1 MRIVLS
7 SLIILSILSCGK
19 ESPVVTDPV
28 ISFTLT
34 VTSGVGGSVSSPG
47 GSYTQGK
54 STSVTATPDPEYVF
68 VNWSNGS
75 TDNPLSI
82 TVNSNQTVTANFEKR
97 KYPLTVSITGSGTVS
112 EEIIS
117 AGKSTTEYTSGST
130 IQLTATPSQGWSF
143 IGWSGS
149 VSSTENPID
158 LTVNESKTISVTFIP
173 VEEETVL
180 GNYGFPSYSSINQTT
195 GNYISNRE
203 SSGRFISR
211 DEAEEKINIRNGP
224 NEEFL
229 LSDQAQ
235 ALFDFDGDGDL
246 DLFGWMVNISSATS
260 IGYISGPG
268 KWIWWSNYEDENSSP
283 TYYDSPLWFAA
294 RYEMNDFN
302 GDGVLDLLW
311 ENENHHEDGRGGFYT
326 DHYPLV
332 ITYLSESGITES
344 TIGPPTGAHDIAT
357 GDIDN
362 DGDIDIIE
370 AEWHYGDCNHVSV
383 PSFYIN
389 DGSGNFTYSK
399 SNLEESSLF
408 LQNNSCTDMVFTY
421 INLFD
426 INGDDH
432 LDIVSGYS
440 NDQQIPDFLEDL
452 YNSTNYNP
460 NEIKVWYGNGSGN
473 FSLNNGFSIP
483 ITSPI
488 EVVGTNTAPVIQL
501 GGNFLDLDLDG
512 FPELITIESYN
523 YSGWGIRVY
532 RNIDGQEL
540 EDVTSTYITSPVQ
553 LHSGANGPFSPQ
565 QPGDVGIS
573 YDIQIIDIDND
584 GDYDI
589 MPSYPSI
596 EDVASTVNTAYFEN
610 NGGIFSLVKTL
621 N

>member
-1 MRIVLS
+1 MKFNSIYLVPIFMI
-7 SLIILSILSCGK
+7 LICCSKDGTK
-19 ESPVVTDPV
+19 ENLVNDQVSEQTDDE
-28 ISFTLT
+28 
-34 VTSGVGGSVSSPG
+34 VS
-47 GSYTQGK
+47 
-54 STSVTATPDPEYVF
+54 DEE
-68 VNWSNGS
+68 
-75 TDNPLSI
+75 
-82 TVNSNQTVTANFEKR
+82 NSDENQT
-97 KYPLTVSITGSGTVS
+97 
-112 EEIIS
+112 EE
-117 AGKSTTEYTSGST
+117 
-130 IQLTATPSQGWSF
+130 
-143 IGWSGS
+143 
-149 VSSTENPID
+149 V
-158 LTVNESKTISVTFIP
+158 

-180 GNYGFPSYSSINQTT
+180 GNYGFPSYSSINQST
-195 GNYISNRE
+195 GNYISNKE

-260 IGYISGPG
+260 MGYISGPG
-268 KWIWWSNYEDENSSP
+268 KWVWWPNYEDENSSP
-283 TYYDSPLWFAA
+283 SYYDSPLWFAA

-311 ENENHHEDGRGGFYT
+311 ENENHHEDGSGGYYT

-370 AEWHYGDCNHVSV
+370 AEWHYGDCDHVSV

-426 INGDDH
+426 INGDDY
-432 LDIVSGYS
+432 LDVISGYS
-440 NDQQIPDFLEDL
+440 NNQQIPDFLENL
-452 YNSTNYNP
+452 YNTTNYNP
-460 NEIKVWYGNGSGN
+460 NDIKVWYGDGSGN

-483 ITSPI
+483 ITSPL
-488 EVVGTNTAPVIQL
+488 EVVATNTAPVIQL
-501 GGNFLDLDLDG
+501 GGNFIDMDLDG

-540 EDVTSTYITSPVQ
+540 EDVTSSYITNPVQ
-553 LHSGANGPFSPQ
+553 LYSGANGPFSPQ

-596 EDVASTVNTAYFEN
+596 EDVASTVKTTYFEN
-610 NGGIFSLVKTL
+610 NAGVFSLVKL
-621 N
+621 